1 MKYFLYLDIYTIF
14 LFLLQSKNGYD
25 TFKRC
30 ENNLGEK
37 DMNKPLVLCIMDGV
51 GIRENAEHN
60 AVLMAKMPFFNDL
73 LKKYPHSRLDA
84 SGPAVGL
91 PENTMGN
98 SEVGHITIGSG
109 RVVNQFLRRFQL
121 ERWDK
126 NAQLDEFI
134 KAVHESNGVVHMAGL
149 MSDGRVHADVRDMM
163 VIAKRVLDS
172 GLKLCIHFIA
182 DGRDTPPQSAPVY
195 IDLIKESLAPYFA
208 DGRAFFGTLSGR
220 YYAMD
225 RNQNLD
231 RTELAF
237 NAIANAT
244 AEFTADTIDD
254 ALAAAYARGETDE
267 FIRPTVISTD
277 MPITSKDGFLFGN
290 YRSDRARQIVR
301 AMLKTGAK
309 MLCFSQYGEGL
320 NELCPALL
328 PDVAVENTLGDILA
342 ANGKSQLR
350 IAETEKYNHVTYFFD
365 AERNVDFDG
374 EEKILVSS
382 PDVAT
387 FDLKPEMSALEI
399 TDALL
404 PKLSEFDVVIL
415 NYANGDMVGHTGKEP
430 AAIRAMEFLDEQLSR
445 LVPAVLKLGGTIL
458 ITADH
463 GNAERM
469 WDDENN
475 LPWTAHTT
483 NPVNFIVV
491 SDNKYNVHDG
501 GLADIAPTMLKL
513 LNIQQPDDMTG
524 KSLVD

>member
-1 MKYFLYLDIYTIF
+1 MT
-14 LFLLQSKNGYD
+14 
-25 TFKRC
+25 
-30 ENNLGEK
+30 
-37 DMNKPLVLCIMDGV
+37 KPLVLCIMDGV
-51 GIRENAEHN
+51 GIAPRGPHN
-60 AVLMAKMPFFNDL
+60 AVSMANMPFFEEL
-73 LKKYPHSRLDA
+73 LSKYPHSHLDA

-91 PENTMGN
+91 PDGTMGN

-121 ERWDK
+121 ENWDE
-126 NAQLDEFI
+126 NIPLRTFI
-134 KAVHESNGVVHMAGL
+134 ESVRKDGGIVHLAGL
-149 MSDGRVHADVRDMM
+149 MSDGCVHADIHDMM
-163 VIAKRVLDS
+163 TIARRVLDA
-172 GLKLCIHFIA
+172 GLRLCIHFIA
-182 DGRDTPPQSAPVY
+182 DGRDTPPQSAPEYVAM
-195 IDLIKESLAPYFA
+195 IKDSLAPYFA

-225 RNQNLD
+225 RNQNID
-231 RTELAF
+231 RTQLAF
-237 NAIANAT
+237 DAIAC
-244 AEFTADTIDD
+244 AESEYRASNIDE
-254 ALAAAYARGETDE
+254 ALRAAYNRGETDE
-267 FIRPTVISTD
+267 FIRPTVID
-277 MPITSKDGFLFGN
+277 GDAPISANDGFLFGN

-301 AMLKTGAK
+301 AILKTGAK

-328 PDVAVENTLGDILA
+328 PDVAVENTLGDVLA

-365 AERNVDFDG
+365 AERNIDFAGG
-374 EEKILVSS
+374 EKVLIPS

-387 FDLKPEMSALEI
+387 FDLKPEMSAREI

-404 PKLSEFDVVIL
+404 TKLSQFDVVIL
-415 NYANGDMVGHTGKEP
+415 NYANGDMVGHTGKED
-430 AAIRAMEFLDEQLSR
+430 AAIRAMEFLDTQLAR
-445 LVPAVLKLGGTIL
+445 LVPAVLELGGTVL

-463 GNAERM
+463 GNAEKM

-491 SDNKYNVHDG
+491 SNTPHTVRDG

-513 LNIQQPDDMTG
+513 LGVPQPSDMSG
-524 KSLVD
+524 HSLVD